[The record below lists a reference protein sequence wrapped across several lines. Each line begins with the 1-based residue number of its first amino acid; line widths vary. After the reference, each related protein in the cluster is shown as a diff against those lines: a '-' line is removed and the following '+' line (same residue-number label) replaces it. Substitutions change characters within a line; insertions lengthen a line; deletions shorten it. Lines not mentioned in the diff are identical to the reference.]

1 MAATPDRANAD
12 LRRRLAVDATPPPQI
27 ARGNRSPLLDPHET
41 LAQARLSGCSD
52 LDFVW
57 AFDPRRRC

>member
-27 ARGNRSPLLDPHET
+27 ARGNRFSPFSIRTKP
-41 LAQARLSGCSD
+41 
-52 LDFVW
+52 
-57 AFDPRRRC
+57 